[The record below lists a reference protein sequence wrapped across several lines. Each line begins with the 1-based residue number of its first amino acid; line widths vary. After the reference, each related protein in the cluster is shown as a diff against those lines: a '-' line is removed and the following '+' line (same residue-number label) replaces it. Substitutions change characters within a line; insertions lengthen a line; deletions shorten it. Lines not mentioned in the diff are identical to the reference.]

1 MRALLLVLLLIGGM
15 ARAECPA
22 GDFPP
27 FYAQTKHFD
36 AGLARSAD
44 VKPVDGIS
52 GAILPHH
59 LEMPELLGAAIRMTA
74 RPGVKR
80 AIVLFPDHFFRSDAP
95 FATTARGFE
104 TVLGP
109 VPTDPAAEGLIDGA
123 LVQDSCLFDKEHGL
137 RAVLPFMARLM
148 PGVSVIPVAVSIN
161 SRREHWDALA
171 ERLAPLLGPET
182 VVLQAT
188 DYSHYLPLHEA
199 RQRDQQVLNLLAA
212 MDLDGVAGL
221 VQPDHVDSTGAMYI
235 TMKLLGARGA
245 RPVVVA
251 NANMQELYKPFIAET
266 TSYVVAAYAPE
277 GAEVPPFVGQRFM
290 IGGDL
295 FLGRVLPGLLS
306 DELIS
311 DRVAKAALAATHGLP
326 LVLNLEGVLLPQ
338 MPAGLDHMVLG
349 MPADLLRDWARLL
362 NVVAVSLANNHARD
376 IGESGLAE
384 TRAALAR
391 FGIAAFGQGEALPL
405 MGATLVGLTDL
416 EGRAVPPVDRLT
428 PELLDRV
435 IHTDATSP
443 VIAFLHWGREFV
455 TQPAARETD
464 LAEGL
469 RQRGVAVV
477 IGAHPHAASTDL
489 RALGGGDTVVLH
501 SLGNFLFDQLPP
513 HSSGALAEVR
523 VFPQGTVFVRQ
534 LPLPHLFELTQAGN

>member
-1 MRALLLVLLLIGGM
+1 MRALLLVLLLIGGA

-44 VKPVDGIS
+44 VQPVEGIS

-59 LEMPELLGAAIRMTA
+59 LEMPELLGVAIRMVA

-80 AIVLFPDHFFRSDAP
+80 AIVLFPDHFFHSTAP
-95 FATTARGFE
+95 FATTARGFD
-104 TVLGP
+104 TILGP
-109 VPTDPAAEGLIDGA
+109 VPSDPAAGGLIDGA
-123 LVQDSCLFDKEHGL
+123 LVQDSCLFDKEHGV

-161 SRREHWDALA
+161 SRREHWDAMA
-171 ERLAPLLGPET
+171 ERLAPLLGPDT

-188 DYSHYLPLHEA
+188 DFSHYLPLHEA

-221 VQPDHVDSTGAMYI
+221 VQPDHVDSVGAMYI

-277 GAEVPPFVGQRFM
+277 GTEVPAFIGQRFM

-338 MPAGLDHMVLG
+338 MPGGLDHLVLG
-349 MPADLLRDWARLL
+349 MPADLLRDWARRL

-384 TRAALAR
+384 TRTALAR

-416 EGRAVPPVDRLT
+416 DGRAVRPVDRLT

-435 IHTDATSP
+435 IQTDATSP

-455 TQPAARETD
+455 TEPAARETE

-469 RQRGVAVV
+469 RQRGVAAV
-477 IGAHPHAASTDL
+477 IGAHPHTASTDL
-489 RALGGGDTVVLH
+489 HALGGGDTVVLH